1 VLIFLSL
8 TEEKS
13 RLIIVTEVF
22 YNLKNCRFFSLRRCN
37 TKQKLTVLKHL
48 SNSPENVH
56 VSRAGLRIDLDQ
68 CLIYCEVLRLL
79 DLERD
84 LDFISR
90 SSPPLAPEPLDLDLD
105 LERLFSSLGWLGRE
119 VSRLFDLDLLRDFSS
134 RLGLPS
140 PLDPER
146 LLLLVLFLLPDL
158 DLDLPLS
165 LLDLLL
171 DLERLLLER
180 LLEPPF
186 FLLSSTILIRR
197 PLSSVSSS
205 LSIAL
210 RTSSCLANSTTPSF
224 LRVL

>member
-8 TEEKS
+8 TE
-13 RLIIVTEVF
+13 
-22 YNLKNCRFFSLRRCN
+22 
-37 TKQKLTVLKHL
+37 
-48 SNSPENVH
+48 NVH
-56 VSRAGLRIDLDQ
+56 VSGAGLRIDLDQ

-90 SSPPLAPEPLDLDLD
+90 SSPPPEPLDLDLD
-105 LERLFSSLGWLGRE
+105 LERLFSSLGWLGRD

>member
-1 VLIFLSL
+1 
-8 TEEKS
+8 
-13 RLIIVTEVF
+13 
-22 YNLKNCRFFSLRRCN
+22 
-37 TKQKLTVLKHL
+37 
-48 SNSPENVH
+48 VH

-90 SSPPLAPEPLDLDLD
+90 SSPPPEPLDLDLD

>member
-1 VLIFLSL
+1 M
-8 TEEKS
+8 
-13 RLIIVTEVF
+13 
-22 YNLKNCRFFSLRRCN
+22 
-37 TKQKLTVLKHL
+37 
-48 SNSPENVH
+48 
-56 VSRAGLRIDLDQ
+56 
-68 CLIYCEVLRLL
+68 LRLR

-90 SSPPLAPEPLDLDLD
+90 SSPPPEPLDLDLD
-105 LERLFSSLGWLGRE
+105 LERLFSSFGGAERDL
-119 VSRLFDLDLLRDFSS
+119 SRLLDLDLLRDFSS
-134 RLGLPS
+134 LLGLPS

-146 LLLLVLFLLPDL
+146 LLVLLLFLLPDL
-158 DLDLPLS
+158 DLDLPLA

-171 DLERLLLER
+171 DLERRLLER

-210 RTSSCLANSTTPSF
+210 RTSSYLANSTTPSF

>member
-1 VLIFLSL
+1 
-8 TEEKS
+8 
-13 RLIIVTEVF
+13 
-22 YNLKNCRFFSLRRCN
+22 
-37 TKQKLTVLKHL
+37 
-48 SNSPENVH
+48 
-56 VSRAGLRIDLDQ
+56 LRIDLDQ
-68 CLIYCEVLRLL
+68 CLNYCEVLRLL

-90 SSPPLAPEPLDLDLD
+90 SSPPPEPLDLDLD

>member
-1 VLIFLSL
+1 M
-8 TEEKS
+8 
-13 RLIIVTEVF
+13 
-22 YNLKNCRFFSLRRCN
+22 
-37 TKQKLTVLKHL
+37 
-48 SNSPENVH
+48 
-56 VSRAGLRIDLDQ
+56 
-68 CLIYCEVLRLL
+68 LRLR

-84 LDFISR
+84 LDFMSR
-90 SSPPLAPEPLDLDLD
+90 SSPPPEPLDLDLD
-105 LERLFSSLGWLGRE
+105 LERLFSSFGGAERDL
-119 VSRLFDLDLLRDFSS
+119 SRLLDLDLLRDFSS
-134 RLGLPS
+134 LLGLPS

-146 LLLLVLFLLPDL
+146 LLVLLLFLLPDL
-158 DLDLPLS
+158 DLDLPLA

-210 RTSSCLANSTTPSF
+210 RTSSYLANSTTPSF

>member
-1 VLIFLSL
+1 M
-8 TEEKS
+8 
-13 RLIIVTEVF
+13 R
-22 YNLKNCRFFSLRRCN
+22 
-37 TKQKLTVLKHL
+37 
-48 SNSPENVH
+48 
-56 VSRAGLRIDLDQ
+56 RAGLRIVLDQ
-68 CLIYCEVLRLL
+68 CLIYCEALRLL

-90 SSPPLAPEPLDLDLD
+90 SSPPPAPEPLDLDLD
-105 LERLFSSLGWLGRE
+105 LERLFSSLGWLGRDF
-119 VSRLFDLDLLRDFSS
+119 SRLFDLDLLRDFSS

-165 LLDLLL
+165 LLDLLR

-224 LRVL
+224 LRVLCASA